1 LLQNPEDMMWVI
13 QSRQAAPIHVLV
25 SHFSVLVK
33 DKMRV
38 NPVGFKTIDKK
49 NFFCLIL
56 YLKANFYLFLLFYLP
71 PFC

>member
-38 NPVGFKTIDKK
+38 NPVGFKTID
-49 NFFCLIL
+49 
-56 YLKANFYLFLLFYLP
+56 
-71 PFC
+71 